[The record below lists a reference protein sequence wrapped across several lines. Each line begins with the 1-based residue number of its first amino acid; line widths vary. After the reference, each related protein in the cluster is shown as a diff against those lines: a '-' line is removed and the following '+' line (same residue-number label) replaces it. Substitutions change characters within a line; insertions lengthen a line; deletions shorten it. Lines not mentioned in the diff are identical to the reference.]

1 MMLPGKTI
9 LVTGVASGIWL
20 ATAEVSRA
28 LGADV
33 VRADVVRVDVRGPA
47 QPVGAV
53 HQADLSHADGV
64 AAFVAK
70 PPRRIDALCNVAGV
84 SGVAGAAKTLAINFS
99 GLCALTEAVLPRLRE
114 GGAVVNAALIAGDGL
129 RANLDRAKALV
140 DAAGFPGD
148 IAALLAAAGVG
159 DEIGYPVS
167 KEVLLLWP
175 VRAAHQQ
182 AFKSRGIRVNAVSP
196 GPVTTPILTEFRA
209 VPGDARVAS
218 EMARRR
224 RCHGGRHRARDL
236 LSVFGSRA
244 LDQRGQRAGRRRAPG
259 VDQPARH
266 GLLEQ
271 GTATWTS
278 DC

>member
-99 GLCALTEAVLPRLRE
+99 GLCALTEAVLVLARLMQRFRFALS
-114 GGAVVNAALIAGDGL
+114 GDGAVVPRGIVTTQP
-129 RANLDRAKALV
+129 DRA
-140 DAAGFPGD
+140 
-148 IAALLAAAGVG
+148 
-159 DEIGYPVS
+159 
-167 KEVLLLWP
+167 
-175 VRAAHQQ
+175 VR
-182 AFKSRGIRVNAVSP
+182 FVVEPR
-196 GPVTTPILTEFRA
+196 
-209 VPGDARVAS
+209 
-218 EMARRR
+218 
-224 RCHGGRHRARDL
+224 
-236 LSVFGSRA
+236 
-244 LDQRGQRAGRRRAPG
+244 
-259 VDQPARH
+259 
-266 GLLEQ
+266 
-271 GTATWTS
+271 
-278 DC
+278 